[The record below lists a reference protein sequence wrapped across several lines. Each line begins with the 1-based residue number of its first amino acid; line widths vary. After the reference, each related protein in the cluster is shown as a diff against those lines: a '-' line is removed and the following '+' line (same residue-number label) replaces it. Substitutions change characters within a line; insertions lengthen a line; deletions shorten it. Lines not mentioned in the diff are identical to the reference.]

1 MCAKMKVS
9 VMRAIAV
16 LFGIVACCGC
26 HSSNIKLDEQ
36 DQKQSLLA
44 AHQYIEALRK
54 GDVSN
59 ARKLVDKRSLVSIQ
73 LGDKNPK
80 RLLLYVDDWQQSL
93 RLKGLKEPIDPSQF
107 TISQKCSA
115 EMAITLATSNLIP
128 GQESL
133 AKTLNPASISIVE
146 FQYKKDKPAAI
157 IPMIKSNGKWL
168 ITNMPGTNTRIY
180 RFKTLND
187 AYYSHSE
194 DWIVLNPEYKPTEP
208 STGSKP
214 K

>member
-1 MCAKMKVS
+1 MKFT
-9 VMRAIAV
+9 VMRTIAI
-16 LFGIVACCGC
+16 LFGMVACYGC
-26 HSSNIKLDEQ
+26 YSSNIKLDEQ

-54 GDVSN
+54 GEVSD
-59 ARKLVDKRSLVSIQ
+59 ARKLVDKRCIVSLE
-73 LGDKNPK
+73 LGDKHPK
-80 RLLLYVDDWQQSL
+80 RLLMYVDFWQQNL
-93 RLKGLKEPIDPSQF
+93 RLKGLKEPVDPSLF
-107 TISQKCSA
+107 AISQKCSA
-115 EMAITLATSNLIP
+115 EMAMSLVEGYLIH

-133 AKTLNPASISIVE
+133 TKTLSPASISIVE
-146 FQYKKDKPAAI
+146 FQYMKDKPAAI

-168 ITNMPGTNTRIY
+168 ITSMPCINTRIY

-194 DWIVLNPEYKPTEP
+194 DWIVNNPEYKPTEP